1 MSAFHRSRGLGAP
14 ASRARHQPRAFFAWA
29 GLCSTLLASVA
40 CGSSA
45 QDPNIQPGGGAA
57 AVGGSTGAAGAQTGG
72 GSTGPLTGG
81 GLKLRLLTQAEYRA
95 SLQILFGDVAT
106 ALELPEDTP
115 VAGYISIGRAS
126 ATVGT
131 FAAEAYEAASRAVT
145 AEVFADQA
153 RWPTVVGCQP
163 VADLSDACV
172 ETFVKSFGKRAF
184 RRDLSDVE
192 VQQWVKVARD
202 AAALSTSAATGLA
215 TATSGLLQ
223 SPNFLYRAELNTL
236 DAASQR
242 LKYDGPSMASRLSF
256 FLTGKPP
263 SPELLAAAASGQLD
277 TVEGVRA
284 AAAPMLQDP
293 AALEN
298 VNLFFNEY
306 SQAQAV
312 LKAQKDPEL
321 FPTFN
326 QALQNSMLEGTRL
339 FIKNIVLAPGADVR
353 SFFTSDQTFADA
365 LLAPIYGVA
374 APVSG
379 FAQVTVPAE
388 TGRAGILGQ
397 AAVIAGH
404 SKADHSSPTNRG
416 LFILT
421 SFLCITPD
429 PPPDDVI
436 TLLPEDPTLTERQK
450 LDLHRTSKSCAGC
463 HALFDPLGFAL
474 EHFDS
479 IGQYRATEHGL
490 TIDATGSLNGVPFD
504 GQAQLGAV
512 LSQSPEAM
520 TCMMRNFYNS
530 ANARTDDEVDLPVIE
545 QLATT
550 LASRNY
556 VFSDFVAEF
565 VASDAFRSAPALP
578 ITAGSQ

>member
-1 MSAFHRSRGLGAP
+1 M
-14 ASRARHQPRAFFAWA
+14 
-29 GLCSTLLASVA
+29 
-40 CGSSA
+40 
-45 QDPNIQPGGGAA
+45 
-57 AVGGSTGAAGAQTGG
+57 
-72 GSTGPLTGG
+72 
-81 GLKLRLLTQAEYRA
+81 KLRLLTQAEYRA
-95 SLQILFGDVAT
+95 SLELLFGDVT
-106 ALELPEDTP
+106 TPLELPEDTP

-126 ATVGT
+126 ATVST

-145 AEVFADQA
+145 AEVFADA
-153 RWPTVVGCQP
+153 SRWPIVVGCQP
-163 VADLSDACV
+163 LADLSDACV
-172 ETFVKSFGKRAF
+172 DTFVRSFGKRAF
-184 RRDLSDVE
+184 RRDLTDVE
-192 VQQWVKVARD
+192 AQQWVKVARD
-202 AAALSTSAATGLA
+202 AAALSTSAATGLS

-223 SPNFLYRAELNTL
+223 SPNFLYRAEVNAL
-236 DAASQR
+236 DVASQR

-263 SPELLAAAASGQLD
+263 SPELLAAAALGQLD

-298 VNLFFNEY
+298 VNVFFNEY

-312 LKAQKDPEL
+312 LKAQKDPAL

-365 LLAPIYGVA
+365 LLAPIYGVL
-374 APVSG
+374 APPSG

-397 AAVIAGH
+397 AGVIAGH
-404 SKADHSSPTNRG
+404 SKADHSSPTIRG
-416 LFILT
+416 LFILS

-429 PPPDDVI
+429 PPPGDVI
-436 TLLPEDPTLTERQK
+436 TLLPEDPNLTERQK
-450 LDLHRTSKSCAGC
+450 LDLHRTSKTCAGC

-504 GQAQLGAV
+504 GQAELGAV

-530 ANARTDDEVDLPVIE
+530 ANARTDDEADLPVIE

-565 VASDAFRSAPALP
+565 IASDAFRSAPAVPL
-578 ITAGSQ
+578 TAGSL

>member
-1 MSAFHRSRGLGAP
+1 L
-14 ASRARHQPRAFFAWA
+14 
-29 GLCSTLLASVA
+29 
-40 CGSSA
+40 
-45 QDPNIQPGGGAA
+45 GGG
-57 AVGGSTGAAGAQTGG
+57 GT
-72 GSTGPLTGG
+72 
-81 GLKLRLLTQAEYRA
+81 KLRLLTQAEYRA
-95 SLQILFGDVAT
+95 SLKLLFGELST
-106 ALELPEDTP
+106 PLELPEDTS
-115 VAGYISIGRAS
+115 VAGYVSVGSAS
-126 ATVGT
+126 AMVST

-145 AEVFADQA
+145 AEVFADAA
-153 RWPTVVGCQP
+153 RWQTLVGCQP
-163 VADLSDACV
+163 QADLSDVCV
-172 ETFVKSFGKRAF
+172 DTFVKSFGKRAF
-184 RRDLSDVE
+184 RRELTDVE
-192 VQQWVKVARD
+192 AQLWVKVARD
-202 AAALSTSAATGLA
+202 AALLSTSAATGLA

-223 SPNFLYRAELNTL
+223 SPNFLYRAESNAL
-236 DAASQR
+236 DPLSQR

-263 SPELLAAAASGQLD
+263 TPELLAAAAAGQLD
-277 TVEGVRA
+277 TTEGVRA

-293 AALEN
+293 AALDN
-298 VNLFFNEY
+298 VNQFFNEY

-312 LKAQKDPEL
+312 LEAQKDPAL
-321 FPTFN
+321 FPSFN
-326 QALQNSMLEGTRL
+326 AALQSSMLEGTRL
-339 FIKNIVLAPGADVR
+339 FLKNIVLAPGADVR

-365 LLAPIYGVA
+365 LLAPIYGVT
-374 APVSG
+374 APASG
-379 FAQVTVPAE
+379 FAQVTVPPE

-404 SKADHSSPTNRG
+404 SKANHSSPTIRG
-416 LFILT
+416 LFILQN
-421 SFLCITPD
+421 FLCITPD

-436 TLLPEDPTLTERQK
+436 TMLPEDPTLTERQK

-490 TIDATGSLNGVPFD
+490 AIDATGSLNGVAFD
-504 GQAQLGAV
+504 GQAQLGAA
-512 LSQSPEAM
+512 LSQSPEAL
-520 TCMMRNFYNS
+520 TCMMRHFYNN

-550 LASRNY
+550 LAARNY

-565 VASDAFRSAPALP
+565 IASDAFRSAPALP